1 MVEKSVKVNIT
12 LMLNQVKKQHSQLSS
27 QLELQMLSEFTK
39 LLVFKKGGNLNGLQK
54 VMKLFVVNMLLNRLA
69 LKHQVEGTF

>member
-12 LMLNQVKKQHSQLSS
+12 LMLNQVKKQHSQLNS

-39 LLVFKKGGNLNGLQK
+39 LLVFRRKKLNGLQK

-69 LKHQVEGTF
+69 LKHQLRHL